1 MQLLTRLY
9 AGAFPDLSA
18 YFSVL
23 YLGLFLPLALIFY
36 GLTPNKWKKY
46 ALLLLS
52 LGFYWLISGVYIGYL
67 CLSALAIYGFTGHSV
82 IL

>member
-1 MQLLTRLY
+1 MLTRLY
-9 AGAFPDLSA
+9 AGAFPDLSS

-36 GLTPNKWKKY
+36 ALTPNKWKKY

-52 LGFYWLISGVYIGYL
+52 LGFYWLISGIYILYL
-67 CLSALAIYGFTGHSV
+67 LLSAAAIWG
-82 IL
+82 